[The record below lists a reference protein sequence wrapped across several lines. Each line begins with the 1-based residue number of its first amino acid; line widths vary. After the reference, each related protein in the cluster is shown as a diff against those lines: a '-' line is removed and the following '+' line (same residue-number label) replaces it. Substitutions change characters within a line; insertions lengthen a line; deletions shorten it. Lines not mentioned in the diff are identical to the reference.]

1 MEININDITFI
12 IVTYKSESVIK
23 ICLDTL
29 PKQSKKIIVENSNNI
44 ELKNDLES
52 NYDNIEVIMNEN
64 LGMGASNNVGI
75 HLSKTKYV
83 YILNPD
89 AKFKENTIGNLL
101 RTAQNIKDF
110 SIISPKH
117 EDDTYPNYK
126 IYTNNNSEELSKEI
140 ISVDTID
147 GFSMLI
153 NKEKFINESI
163 FDEKIFLYLENDDL
177 CLRSKMQGDDLYIIK
192 NSLIEHSGSSS
203 TGIENKKLEYLRNWH
218 WMWSKFYFN
227 KKHYGYLVAVFKVFK
242 NLVSAKIKFFYYL
255 ITLNTFKRKIYQMR
269 LSGLISSMI
278 GKNSY
283 YRPKL

>member
-23 ICLDTL
+23 TCLDTL
-29 PKQSKKIIVENSNNI
+29 PKHSKKIIVENSKNI

-101 RTAQNIKDF
+101 RTTQNIKDF

-126 IYTNNNSEELSKEI
+126 IYTNNNSVELSKEI

-177 CLRSKMQGDDLYIIK
+177 CLRSKKKGDDLYIIK

-227 KKHYGYLVAVFKVFK
+227 KKHYGYIFSLFT
-242 NLVSAKIKFFYYL
+242 VSSNFFSGCLKFLFYL
-255 ITLNTFKRKIYQMR
+255 IIFNSHKRNIYKIRIFGLLN
-269 LSGLISSMI
+269 SML
-278 GKNSY
+278 GKKSW
-283 YRPKL
+283 YR

>member
-23 ICLDTL
+23 ACLDTL
-29 PKQSKKIIVENSNNI
+29 PKHSKKIIVENSKNI

-89 AKFKENTIGNLL
+89 AKFKENTIVNLL
-101 RTAQNIKDF
+101 KMIQNIKDF

-126 IYTNNNSEELSKEI
+126 IYTNNNSEELCKEI

-177 CLRSKMQGDDLYIIK
+177 CLRSKNKGDDLFIIK

-203 TGIENKKLEYLRNWH
+203 TGIENKNLEYLRNWH

-227 KKHYGYLVAVFKVFK
+227 KKHYGYSKALTRT
-242 NLVSAKIKFFYYL
+242 I
-255 ITLNTFKRKIYQMR
+255 LN
-269 LSGLISSMI
+269 LISSIIKCFYYFLVNNSHKKKIYKMRFLGLI
-278 GKNSY
+278 NSMMGKKSF
-283 YRPKL
+283 YRLES